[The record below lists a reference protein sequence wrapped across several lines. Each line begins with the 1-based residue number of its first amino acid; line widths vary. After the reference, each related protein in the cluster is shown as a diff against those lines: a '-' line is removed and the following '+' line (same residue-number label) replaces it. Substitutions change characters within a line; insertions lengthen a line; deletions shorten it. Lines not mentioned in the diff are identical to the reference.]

1 MSKKKHHVCI
11 LPAIRKDMGNLLEK
25 TPFPDKSTFPEKTK
39 TCKQVVQTPHKMCL
53 TGNKVFINIR
63 CVSQGFLQGTK
74 CLLI

>member
-53 TGNKVFINIR
+53 TGLFTRNKVLINIR
-63 CVSQGFLQGTK
+63 AKYL
-74 CLLI
+74 